1 MKNLQIEIPEE
12 DYDFLVNLYNER
24 VETLKIEISKKQEQ
38 LQRASESLKKL
49 LSASSKET
57 KVYSTEKLISKIT
70 KLDNGYIKEWSWRKK
85 IKFVLNENNA
95 PMSAKEI
102 TNYIISNLEPELES
116 EKSRIFATVSGQ
128 LSNAIKENKDFIRE
142 KNEID
147 EYVYSVKEEIEST
160 ITEPFDLPFK

>member
-85 IKFVLNENNA
+85 
-95 PMSAKEI
+95 
-102 TNYIISNLEPELES
+102 
-116 EKSRIFATVSGQ
+116 
-128 LSNAIKENKDFIRE
+128 
-142 KNEID
+142 
-147 EYVYSVKEEIEST
+147 
-160 ITEPFDLPFK
+160 